1 MEKYLNDY
9 IGRIQP
15 VFGRLPE
22 KTAHTIAAAFFA
34 YKFELYPKA
43 RRECATAL
51 GLLGDGEGMGTVKT
65 AVRILNAYAE
75 ALENSQVKP
84 ETPER
89 FASADH
95 PFLAV
100 NLYND
105 SMQDPE
111 TLDLDN
117 ALILVY
123 AIAVIASPDD
133 EQALEEHRKYVLTIL
148 EIYKKA
154 LGIL

>member
-1 MEKYLNDY
+1 MEKYLNGY

-15 VFGRLPE
+15 VFGRIPE
-22 KTAHTIAAAFFA
+22 KAAHTIAAAFFA

-43 RRECATAL
+43 IRECATAT
-51 GLLGDGEGMGTVKT
+51 GLLGDGEGMRTAKT
-65 AVRILNAYAE
+65 ALRIISAYAE

-84 ETPER
+84 EKAER
-89 FASADH
+89 FIPEDY
-95 PFLAV
+95 PNLAV
-100 NLYND
+100 NLYGD
-105 SMQDPE
+105 SAQDPE
-111 TLDLDN
+111 TLDIDN

-133 EQALEEHRKYVLTIL
+133 EQALEEHRNYILTII

-154 LGIL
+154 LGIQ